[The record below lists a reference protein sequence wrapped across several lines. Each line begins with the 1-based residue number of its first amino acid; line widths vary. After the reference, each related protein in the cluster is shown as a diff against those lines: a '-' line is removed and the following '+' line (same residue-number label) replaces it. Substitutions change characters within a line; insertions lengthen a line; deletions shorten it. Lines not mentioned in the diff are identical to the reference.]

1 MSIWRNINPAG
12 AIGDFIAVWRSAGRM
27 RWRFTLL
34 AIAVSGT
41 LFSMIVRE
49 EERIEPRPPEIIY
62 ITSWHAN
69 RSEAE
74 ILASNAANQVRQKQL
89 AAEQAKR
96 DLKVKNI
103 YKAIGRASGMDVDAI
118 DRQAQADQAASAA
131 GAAKSTAGGAKST
144 VPKQL

>member
-1 MSIWRNINPAG
+1 MTIWRNINPAG

-27 RWRFTLL
+27 RWRFMLM
-34 AIAVSGT
+34 AIAVSAT
-41 LFSMIVRE
+41 LFSLIVFE
-49 EERIEPRPPEIIY
+49 EQRIEPRPPEIIY

-74 ILASNAANQVRQKQL
+74 ILASNAANQVRQKRL
-89 AAEQAKR
+89 AAEQAER

-118 DRQAQADQAASAA
+118 ERQAKAEEAASAA
-131 GAAKSTAGGAKST
+131 AAARSAAPKS
-144 VPKQL
+144 L